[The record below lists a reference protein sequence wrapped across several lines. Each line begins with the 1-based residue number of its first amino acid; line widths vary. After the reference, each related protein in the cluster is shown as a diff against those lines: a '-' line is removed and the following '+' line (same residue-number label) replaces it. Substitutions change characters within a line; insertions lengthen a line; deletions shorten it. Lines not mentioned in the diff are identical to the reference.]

1 MAVFTLRPMTPAD
14 KPAVLGIA
22 SRTWEGS
29 DYLPFVFDDWIADTD
44 GEFVAA
50 MLEGRVVG
58 CGKLSFLTPYDAWL
72 EGLRKDPEV
81 TQGGLAELIN
91 RYYLRRLAG
100 RPGLRSVRFST
111 SAFNTRSIAVSE
123 RLGFRRRH
131 TFTEKD
137 WTVNR
142 DELGRTACP
151 RAGRVAVV
159 RDPAEVRRFV
169 EASSWLEATGGL
181 MCEGWRVYPYSWELF
196 QDRYLD
202 PGRCLGVLEGG
213 RLAGLAAFV
222 HDTRFPQTYMKLAFV
237 DGEDRGT
244 ADALFDALFG
254 YVKEHAR
261 DENVIEGIFP
271 PGVRV
276 SGWAVERGFRTWEQ
290 EGNFTV
296 YELPLELLAGFG
308 EGSERR

>member
-50 MLEGRVVG
+50 LLEGRVVG

-72 EGLRKDPEV
+72 EGLRKNPDV

-91 RYYLRRLAG
+91 RYFLRRLAG
-100 RPGLRSVRFST
+100 RHGLRSIRFST
-111 SAFNTRSIAVSE
+111 SVFNVRSIAVSE
-123 RLGFRRRH
+123 RIGFRRRC
-131 TFTEKD
+131 TFTCRN
-137 WTVNR
+137 WTAKCG
-142 DELGRTACP
+142 ELDRAASP
-151 RAGRVAVV
+151 RAGPAAVV

-169 EASSWLEATGGL
+169 QSSSLLEAAGGL

-222 HDTRFPQTYMKLAFV
+222 HDIRFRHTYLKLAFV
-237 DGEDRGT
+237 DADDRGT
-244 ADALFDALFG
+244 ADALFDALIG
-254 YVKEHAR
+254 YVKDHAR
-261 DENVIEGIFP
+261 DDNEIEVILP
-271 PGVRV
+271 SGVRGN
-276 SGWAVERGFRTWEQ
+276 GWAAERGFRTWEQ
-290 EGNFTV
+290 EDNFFV
-296 YELPLELLAGFG
+296 FELPLELLAQFR
-308 EGSERR
+308 EGSQSR